1 MHLKI
6 TRFLKTQAFLRV
18 IILGSF
24 LLVTTGAW
32 VRVDTVKLPPAVEE
46 PPIPGLDGT
55 ILDDRSGQFSLRG
68 PVKYWNEEDHGYGGH
83 FWWTKN
89 NLSGVEN
96 AAKWYLNITE
106 SGMYELYVYIPT
118 MHASTKKATYFIYH
132 NGLLDQA
139 NVDQSAN
146 HNTWYKLGEFL
157 ISGSGDE
164 YIELVDETGEVD
176 TEFEIAFDAVG
187 YSWIEPEWEE
197 KITGALW
204 ERIRPWL
211 DEKTADIQEKFK
223 EWLDEQK
230 GKLLQQLADSLK
242 DWIDQQC
249 ASLSATLLIPLF
261 AFVLWLR
268 QRHKPTDS
276 E

>member
-1 MHLKI
+1 MRSKNHQILQKPHVLSI
-6 TRFLKTQAFLRV
+6 
-18 IILGSF
+18 IILYSI
-24 LLVTTGAW
+24 LVLTTGAW
-32 VRVDTVKLPPAVEE
+32 IRFDADKVSSAIEQ

-55 ILDDRSGQFSLRG
+55 IVDDLSGQFSLLG
-68 PVKYWNEEDHGYGGH
+68 PAKYWKEESQGYGDH

-89 NLSGVEN
+89 NFSDVEN
-96 AAKWYLNITE
+96 AAKWHLNITE
-106 SGMYELYVYIPT
+106 PGLYELYIYIPT
-118 MHASTKKATYFIYH
+118 MHASTKNATYFIYH
-132 NGLLDQA
+132 NGLKDRVK
-139 NVDQSAN
+139 VDQSAH

-157 ISGSGDE
+157 IAGSGGE

-176 TEFEIAFDAVG
+176 THFEIAFDAVG
-187 YSWIEPEWEE
+187 YSLAEPEWEE

-211 DEKTADIQEKFK
+211 DEKTAVFQEKFK

-230 GKLLQQLADSLK
+230 GKLLQQLADSIK

-249 ASLSATLLIPLF
+249 ASLSAAALF
-261 AFVLWLR
+261 PIVAAVLWLR
-268 QRHKPTDS
+268 QKRKPQDS